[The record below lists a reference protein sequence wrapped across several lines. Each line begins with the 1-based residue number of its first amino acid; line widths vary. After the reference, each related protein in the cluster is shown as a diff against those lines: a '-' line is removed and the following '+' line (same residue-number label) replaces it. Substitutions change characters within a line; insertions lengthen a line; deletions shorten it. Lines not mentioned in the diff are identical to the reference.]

1 MEIYKLHHH
10 DSTQLVKAISNSA
23 WRELWCNWKTKIFGT
38 KLKIERG
45 YVQVLIASEKFI
57 FSESGL
63 VFLNLPV
70 QFPIRAHVFESK
82 SNNKRQ
88 QKNPVPSPPRN
99 KSHCTITLQNVQMSG
114 LLNFDWLSEK
124 YGTNHRR
131 KVTYRVCIECFMH
144 VFAW

>member
-1 MEIYKLHHH
+1 MTPHSWSKLYRIPL
-10 DSTQLVKAISNSA
+10 DVSYDAIE
-23 WRELWCNWKTKIFGT
+23 RLKIFGT

-88 QKNPVPSPPRN
+88 QKTPFPLP
-99 KSHCTITLQNVQMSG
+99 L
-114 LLNFDWLSEK
+114 
-124 YGTNHRR
+124 GTNHIAPSPC
-131 KVTYRVCIECFMH
+131 KMSKCPVC
-144 VFAW
+144 